1 MKPVTVK
8 ILEGTINSQKILRI
22 VRWWTMGESL
32 LANKADQGE
41 EQNTEEWAS
50 VEESLQELRKAV
62 VTMIK
67 HQYSKSQLEIHKSVS
82 GRWKEWGS
90 SNKQISIEPDGIS
103 NVVNLANVP
112 PLNKK

>member
-1 MKPVTVK
+1 MSISQWCNEYKHSREFSKMKRMKPVTVK

-50 VEESLQELRKAV
+50 VEESLEDLRKVV

-67 HQYSKSQLEIHKSVS
+67 H
-82 GRWKEWGS
+82 
-90 SNKQISIEPDGIS
+90 
-103 NVVNLANVP
+103 
-112 PLNKK
+112 